1 MPSGR
6 SGLSRTVPGM
16 SMQDNQQIESSGGR
30 LSTRGATTET
40 AADQA
45 ADQARDQP

>member
-1 MPSGR
+1 
-6 SGLSRTVPGM
+6 M
-16 SMQDNQQIESSGGR
+16 SMQDNQQTESSGGR

-40 AADQA
+40 AVDQAVDQA